1 MTWSLGGVAAHDMG
15 RSEPREPHVP
25 QTERNHSMRSAVALS
40 VVLAAAAAFTAFAS
54 ALPSSSA
61 CTPGL
66 SKIGGYQARTFC
78 GPAKATAKVAGKSLS
93 FAGGQCA
100 VSQGYWTVNI
110 GTIEL
115 GQSHKTKS
123 YFGIA
128 LTKPSHADGTYRNVT
143 FGFNV
148 PGKSYLVS
156 GGTLTLRKGGKAA
169 SFFGPL
175 APGGGQVTGSVT
187 C

>member
-1 MTWSLGGVAAHDMG
+1 MRFAATLSAVLVAA
-15 RSEPREPHVP
+15 SVW
-25 QTERNHSMRSAVALS
+25 AAL
-40 VVLAAAAAFTAFAS
+40 AT
-54 ALPSSSA
+54 ALPSSGA
-61 CTPGL
+61 CTAGL

-78 GPAKATAKVAGKSLS
+78 GPAKATARVAGRSLR

-100 VSQGYWTVNI
+100 ISQGYWTVNI

-115 GQSHKTKS
+115 GQQHKTKS
-123 YFGIA
+123 YFGIT
-128 LTKPSHADGTYRNVT
+128 LLKPSHADGTYRNVT

-156 GGTLTLRKGGKAA
+156 GGTLILSKGGKAA
-169 SFFGPL
+169 SFSGV
-175 APGGGQVTGSVT
+175 AATGGGKVTGSVT

>member
-1 MTWSLGGVAAHDMG
+1 
-15 RSEPREPHVP
+15 
-25 QTERNHSMRSAVALS
+25 MRSALTLS
-40 VVLAAAAAFTAFAS
+40 VVLAAAAAFAGLAG
-54 ALPSSSA
+54 ALPSRSA
-61 CTPGL
+61 CTAGL
-66 SKIGGYQARTFC
+66 SKIGGFQARTFC
-78 GPAKATAKVAGKSLS
+78 GPAKATATVAGKKLS
-93 FAGGQCA
+93 FVGGQCA
-100 VSQGYWTVNI
+100 ISQGYWTVNI

-115 GQSHKTKS
+115 GQPHKTKS

-156 GGTLTLRKGGKAA
+156 GGTLTLRNGGKAA
-169 SFFGPL
+169 SFSGAL
-175 APGGGQVTGSVT
+175 APGGAKVTGSVT

>member
-1 MTWSLGGVAAHDMG
+1 MRLALTVSVLLATALAFAA
-15 RSEPREPHVP
+15 
-25 QTERNHSMRSAVALS
+25 
-40 VVLAAAAAFTAFAS
+40 LAAA
-54 ALPSSSA
+54 LPSRGA

-66 SKIGGYQARTFC
+66 SKIGGFQARTFC
-78 GPAKATAKVAGKSLS
+78 GPAKANAKVAGKTLS
-93 FAGGQCA
+93 FVGGQCA
-100 VSQGYWTVNI
+100 ISQGYWTVNI

-115 GQSHKTKS
+115 GQPHKTKS

-148 PGKSYLVS
+148 PGKSYLVTN
-156 GGTLTLRKGGKAA
+156 GTLTLRKSGKAA
-169 SFFGPL
+169 SFSGAL
-175 APGGGQVTGSVT
+175 ATGGAKVTGSVT

>member
-1 MTWSLGGVAAHDMG
+1 
-15 RSEPREPHVP
+15 
-25 QTERNHSMRSAVALS
+25 MRFILALCL
-40 VVLAAAAAFTAFAS
+40 VLAAAATGAALAPAMS
-54 ALPSSSA
+54 ARSA

-66 SKIGGYQARTFC
+66 SKIGGFQARTFC
-78 GPAKATAKVAGKSLS
+78 GPARATVKVAGKTIS

-100 VSQGYWTVNI
+100 ISNGYWTVNI

-115 GQSHKTKS
+115 GAPHKTKS

-128 LTKPSHADGTYRNVT
+128 LMKPSHADGTYADVT

-169 SFFGPL
+169 SFSGKL
-175 APGGGQVTGSVT
+175 ALGGGNATGSVT

>member
-1 MTWSLGGVAAHDMG
+1 
-15 RSEPREPHVP
+15 
-25 QTERNHSMRSAVALS
+25 MRLALTLS
-40 VVLAAAAAFTAFAS
+40 VVLAAAAALAGLAK
-54 ALPSSSA
+54 ALPSRDA

-66 SKIGGYQARTFC
+66 SKIGGFQARTFC
-78 GPAKATAKVAGKSLS
+78 GPAKATVRVGGKSLT
-93 FAGGQCA
+93 FGGGQCA
-100 VSQGYWTVNI
+100 ISQGYWTVNI

-115 GQSHKTKS
+115 GQPHKTKS

-128 LTKPSHADGTYRNVT
+128 LMKPSHADGTYRNVT

-156 GGTLTLRKGGKAA
+156 GGTLTLRNGGKAA
-169 SFFGPL
+169 GFSGTL
-175 APGGGQVTGSVT
+175 APGGAKVTGSVT